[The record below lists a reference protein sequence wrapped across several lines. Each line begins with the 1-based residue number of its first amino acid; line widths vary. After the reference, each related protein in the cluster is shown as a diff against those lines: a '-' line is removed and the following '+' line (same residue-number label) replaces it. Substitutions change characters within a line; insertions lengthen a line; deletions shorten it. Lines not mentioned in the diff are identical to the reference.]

1 MDPRPFIHD
10 PRSGI
15 IGSMTNMNE
24 GLVLEGGGLRGQ
36 YTAGVLDAFL
46 DEGIR
51 FPYLIGVSAGVSIAC
66 SYVSGQRGRN
76 LEIIE
81 RFRNDPRY
89 LSFRNLLT
97 KGSLFGMDFIYGD
110 IPHRLVPFDFEAFD
124 ASPTRFVSVC
134 TDCDS
139 GKAVYYEKNG
149 DHLMVL
155 RASASLPFLSR
166 MVEYDGKRLLD
177 GAIVDAIPLAKAIS
191 EGYRRNVVVL
201 TRPQGYRKKEESG
214 PAAGFV
220 YGRYPKLVA
229 ALHTRVERY
238 NAAMASVEAEED
250 AGRALVIRPSRD
262 LGVSRTEKSV
272 AKLRELYELGLEDG
286 KTAARKPWMTNQLS

>member
-1 MDPRPFIHD
+1 MK
-10 PRSGI
+10 
-15 IGSMTNMNE
+15 E

-110 IPHRLVPFDFEAFD
+110 IPHCLVPFDFTSFA
-124 ASPTRFVSVC
+124 ASPTRFVTVC
-134 TDCDS
+134 TDCGS
-139 GKAVYYEKNG
+139 GKAMYYEKDA
-149 DHLMVL
+149 DHLTVL
-155 RASASLPFLSR
+155 KASSSLPFLSR

-177 GAIVDAIPLAKAIS
+177 GAIVDAIPLAKAIA
-191 EGYRRNVVVL
+191 EGYGRNVVVL
-201 TRPQGYRKKEESG
+201 TRPQGYRKQEETG
-214 PAAGFV
+214 PWAGLV
-220 YGRYPKLVA
+220 YHGYPRLVE
-229 ALHTRVERY
+229 ALKRRVERY
-238 NAAMASVEAEED
+238 NAAMELTEAEEQ
-250 AGRALVIRPSRD
+250 AGRALLIRPSRD
-262 LGVSRTEKSV
+262 LGVSRTEKSI

-286 KTAARKPWMTNQLS
+286 KAAARKPWMKKQPS